1 MREAIRC
8 NEGGNQAEHG
18 AVLAAHAHLMR
29 EAIRCNEGCN
39 QAEHNA
45 VLAAH
50 AHLMRG
56 GNQVQ

>member
-8 NEGGNQAEHG
+8 NEGCNQAEHG

-29 EAIRCNEGCN
+29 
-39 QAEHNA
+39 
-45 VLAAH
+45 
-50 AHLMRG
+50 G